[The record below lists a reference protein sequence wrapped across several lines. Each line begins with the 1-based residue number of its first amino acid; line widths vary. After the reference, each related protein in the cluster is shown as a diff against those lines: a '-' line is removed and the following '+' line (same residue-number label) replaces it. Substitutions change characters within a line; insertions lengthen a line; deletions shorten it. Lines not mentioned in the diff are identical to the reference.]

1 MSGTHQ
7 DGEDGAAPAA
17 GGQKIYF
24 VDVVLVTPKNPRQ
37 IDTVRADFVGDIPK
51 SMQALLQQISLL
63 SRVIVR
69 VFEEPS
75 QKLALF
81 EQLHKAAD
89 LGLRGSKYS
98 VESASADLIEV
109 KASIVDAFAG
119 VRDKIWRKNLEFVA
133 IAAVAAV
140 PGFVLFYA
148 AQRNLWNVPQVE
160 TDPARPALAVFHP
173 AVAATLALLWIPLGA
188 AFGLFLEFTYN
199 VDREM
204 SFEHL
209 LAINPGRWRP
219 GQQFLNTIFTSYCFA
234 AIMGAGAFQI
244 GVLSVLLNEF
254 ATTRPLLS
262 FAVGFVTGFAFPYVR
277 DLIFKFRPIQ
287 RA

>member
-1 MSGTHQ
+1 VSRVHQ
-7 DGEDGAAPAA
+7 DAEDATAPAI
-17 GGQKIYF
+17 GGQKVYF

-51 SMQALLQQISLL
+51 SMQNLLQQVALL

-69 VFEEPS
+69 VFDDPS
-75 QKLALF
+75 QRLALF

-98 VESASADLIEV
+98 VESASRDLIEV
-109 KASIVDAFAG
+109 KASVVDAFAG
-119 VRDKIWRKNLEFVA
+119 VRDKIWRRNLEFVV
-133 IAAVAAV
+133 IAAVVAV
-140 PGFVLFYA
+140 PGFFLFYA
-148 AQRNLWNVPQVE
+148 AQRNLWNVPQVQ
-160 TDPARPALAVFHP
+160 TDPTRPALALFHP
-173 AVAATLALLWIPLGA
+173 AVAAALALLWIPLGA
-188 AFGLFLEFTYN
+188 AVGVFLEFTYS

-209 LAINPGRWRP
+209 LGINPGRWRP
-219 GQQFLNTIFTSYCFA
+219 GQQLLNTIFTSYCFA
-234 AIMGAGAFQI
+234 AIMGSGAFQI

-254 ATTRPLLS
+254 ASTKPLLS

-277 DLIFKFRPIQ
+277 DLIFKFRPVQ